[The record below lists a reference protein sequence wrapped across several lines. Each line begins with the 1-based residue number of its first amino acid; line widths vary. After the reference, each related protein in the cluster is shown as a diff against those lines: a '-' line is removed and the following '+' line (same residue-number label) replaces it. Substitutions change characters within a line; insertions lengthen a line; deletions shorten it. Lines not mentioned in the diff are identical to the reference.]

1 MHIPYLF
8 TQYPMHIVDE
18 IGECVEKKQPIESAS
33 ERTVFN
39 ALFSFM
45 GSFLFRTLSFTRIT
59 HAKQMNEESCLSRET
74 KIWPLRVH
82 EFPLHSCISMSI
94 LKDFL
99 FHGFQRCLW
108 VCCEITSEIDNLTF
122 HLMMKKE
129 LWFKINKTNRPV
141 SAALRF
147 LLSSFIGFRMSINKK
162 LHVQLVRKSIELKC
176 KIKKKISFHT
186 VNCKEDRKRFFS
198 SNNDMKFD
206 IFCVAHTVA

>member
-1 MHIPYLF
+1 MKSVNVLKKSSPLKARQSELFSMHCF
-8 TQYPMHIVDE
+8 R
-18 IGECVEKKQPIESAS
+18 SW
-33 ERTVFN
+33 
-39 ALFSFM
+39 ALFFSVH
-45 GSFLFRTLSFTRIT
+45 SLSLASHMQSKWTKKVVCR
-59 HAKQMNEESCLSRET
+59 AKQKYGRFVNMNFHY
-74 KIWPLRVH
+74 IHAFQWA
-82 EFPLHSCISMSI
+82 F

-108 VCCEITSEIDNLTF
+108 ICCEITSEIDNLTF

-147 LLSSFIGFRMSINKK
+147 LFSSFIGFRMSRNKK

-176 KIKKKISFHT
+176 KMKKNSFHT